1 LNPSKN
7 PRWLTS
13 VETDAILEKGERL
26 PSHSLADELSAWDT
40 AGVAAISYL
49 LLWPFAEL
57 AYRAPRSRFLEDCF
71 LVAWP
76 FMAVGVGVPWAK
88 WRDYRRRD
96 KYAAQLE
103 RRFSKVARL
112 EVLDVMEIGA
122 VSFSLED
129 DATREEVAIVGD
141 AGEHRFVKIKRRP
154 VRGFAPSWEALYEK
168 ELTIEELERKVGL
181 RPEEPNFASL
191 RDSLANSGSRLDR
204 LAIHL
209 PSETRRILFRVAA
222 ARADLAGS
230 RHLKPFPSVSAVIVS
245 LVEQNREELEGEL
258 AGEEKVSYFLGRP
271 YSPPPSSERD

>member
-1 LNPSKN
+1 
-7 PRWLTS
+7 
-13 VETDAILEKGERL
+13 
-26 PSHSLADELSAWDT
+26 
-40 AGVAAISYL
+40 
-49 LLWPFAEL
+49 
-57 AYRAPRSRFLEDCF
+57 
-71 LVAWP
+71 
-76 FMAVGVGVPWAK
+76 MAVGVGVPWAK

-96 KYAAQLE
+96 KYDAQLE
-103 RRFSKVARL
+103 RRFSKVVRL
-112 EVLDVMEIGA
+112 EVLDAMELVAWSNFG
-122 VSFSLED
+122 D

-141 AGEHRFVKIKRRP
+141 AVEHRFVKIKRRP